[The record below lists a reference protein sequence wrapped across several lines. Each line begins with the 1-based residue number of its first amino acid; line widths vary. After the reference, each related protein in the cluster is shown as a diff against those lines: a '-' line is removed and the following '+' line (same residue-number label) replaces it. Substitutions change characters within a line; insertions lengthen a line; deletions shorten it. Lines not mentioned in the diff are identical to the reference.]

1 VQPYLENWFR
11 ITSCYLY
18 KLWTKSKSRKMLC
31 GDGYMMTKM
40 EETKT
45 TKQIPSLKEYIFPPE
60 IILQYTDDLLKYY
73 QFCNQSSIDVYEQWK
88 DNDNFKGS
96 LGDYDR
102 LLEMKKLF
110 EKYEGKSW
118 KELYSILTL
127 INAYSDEISFKNIHK
142 LSKEDQ
148 IKVLDL
154 ISRGHIAYEKI
165 KSWLK
170 PIDKPNVFQAIT
182 DAIETSLGSGKY
194 VQFEVL
200 KYADLKSNKNEDDG
214 IKIFPFILEIDDPTA
229 LVEYFRLQTKPI
241 DDCLILAFMRNKK
254 YEFKPTVYFFLIWNN
269 SFYILNMGERRF
281 DLDSTAGARA
291 PDKYIDRHF
300 GNVWLPLD
308 ILIDGKSDTK
318 LGSLVVRDQKIFK
331 RGNLVTIFE
340 ESPEIKAWIDMF
352 TYKIL
357 DYVQNKKNSIEQAVL
372 PHEIVKMLEDKTQKK
387 IEERIKV
394 SDSEYHSSFNSSG
407 DASSY
412 LLKKYSSQITS
423 IVPKESE
430 FPIVIGTRKRIEGI
444 VKFKQREST
453 ADSLRK
459 LIYLDWKKNHKRVYD
474 WFKKFVFKHNVHE
487 IIKLALK
494 NEKYP
499 YLEYPPT
506 FRTKYVDGKD
516 IEIKKP
522 TMFNETISRILDE
535 VHWHDVS
542 EENLQLVWTKNQQVY
557 GSKCQICKKFNY
569 KKAIHLHFK
578 DYRQLCAFFN
588 IEKEELPKEF
598 VEHFHRFNETS
609 TGNPIIEDVDPVD
622 LIKDYWFRQVLK
634 HQAGLYKNT
643 SSMFA
648 TGEPFLSII
657 IPVCN
662 RCLKKEQKK

>member
-1 VQPYLENWFR
+1 
-11 ITSCYLY
+11 
-18 KLWTKSKSRKMLC
+18 MLC
-31 GDGYMMTKM
+31 GDGSMMTKM
-40 EETKT
+40 DDTKT
-45 TKQIPSLKEYIFPPE
+45 TNHIPFLKEYIFPPE
-60 IILQYTDDLLKYY
+60 EILKSLDDLLKYY
-73 QFCNQSSIDVYEQWK
+73 QFCNQKSIQVFDKWQDK
-88 DNDNFKGS
+88 DNFSGS
-96 LGDYDR
+96 VGDYEK
-102 LLEMKKLF
+102 LIEMKKLF
-110 EKYEGKSW
+110 NKYQGKSW
-118 KELYSILTL
+118 NDLSKAMILL
-127 INAYSDEISFKNIHK
+127 ESYRDEISIKNLYK
-142 LSKEDQ
+142 LSKDDQ
-148 IKVLDL
+148 MQVLDL
-154 ISRGHIAYEKI
+154 ISKGQFAFDKI
-165 KSWLK
+165 KSWLEPLNK
-170 PIDKPNVFQAIT
+170 PDVFQAIS
-182 DAIETSLGSGKY
+182 DALVVTIGKGRY

-200 KYADLKSNKNEDDG
+200 KYADLKSNKNEDNG
-214 IKIFPFILEIDDPTA
+214 IKIFPYILEIDDPTA

-254 YEFKPTVYFFLIWNN
+254 YEFKPTVYLFLIWNN
-269 SFYILNMGERRF
+269 SFYILDMGERRF
-281 DLDSTAGARA
+281 NLDSTAGARA

-308 ILIDGKSDTK
+308 ILIDGKSDPK
-318 LGSLVVRDQKIFK
+318 LGSIVVRDQKIFK
-331 RGNLVTIFE
+331 RGNMLTIFE

-352 TYKIL
+352 TYRIL

-372 PHEIVKMLEDKTQKK
+372 PHEIIKMLEDKTQKK
-387 IEERIKV
+387 IEERIKL
-394 SDSEYHSSFNSSG
+394 SDNDYHSSFDSTG

-430 FPIVIGTRKRIEGI
+430 FPLVIGTRKRIEGI
-444 VKFKQREST
+444 VKYKQREST
-453 ADSLRK
+453 ADSLEI
-459 LIYLDWKKNHKRVYD
+459 LIYQDWKKNHKRVYD

-516 IEIKKP
+516 VEIKKP
-522 TMFNETISRILDE
+522 TMFNETVSKILDE

-542 EENLQLVWTKNQQVY
+542 EENLQLVWTKKQQLY

-569 KKAIHLHFK
+569 KKAIQLHFK

-598 VEHFHRFNETS
+598 VEHFHRFNETA
-609 TGNPIIEDVDPVD
+609 TGNPILEDVDPVD
-622 LIKDYWFRQVLK
+622 LINDFWFRQVLT

-643 SSMFA
+643 NSKFA

-662 RCLKKEQKK
+662 RCLIKEQKVNV